1 MGIKRE
7 KNSVFGTS
15 FTPIVLVLVLSIA
28 VLVLDLAWE
37 TYRIEYEQEYRRS
50 A

>member
-1 MGIKRE
+1 MGVKRE

-15 FTPIVLVLVLSIA
+15 FTPIVLVLSIA

-37 TYRIEYEQEYRRS
+37 TCRIEYEQEYRRS

>member
-1 MGIKRE
+1 M
-7 KNSVFGTS
+7 FGTR
-15 FTPIVLVLVLSIA
+15 FTPIALVLSIAVLVLSIA

-37 TYRIEYEQEYRRS
+37 TCRSEYEQEYRRS